1 MFWKKVHAYYNK
13 VCKNVTRMYV
23 MITFV
28 WMKVYPTGN
37 NDKVIDIT

>member
-1 MFWKKVHAYYNK
+1 
-13 VCKNVTRMYV
+13 MYV

-37 NDKVIDIT
+37 NDKVIDMTLTFGFSKVEKCQVWPG